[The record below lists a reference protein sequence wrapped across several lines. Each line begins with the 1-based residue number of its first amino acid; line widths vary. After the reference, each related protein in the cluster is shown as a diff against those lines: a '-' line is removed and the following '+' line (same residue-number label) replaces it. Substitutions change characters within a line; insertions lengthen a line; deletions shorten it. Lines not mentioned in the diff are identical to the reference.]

1 MGKKITVNQS
11 SKPKLWKFNFKV
23 RSAFPTEALPFT
35 TTPTS
40 NLYNINDSVPTV
52 NTLEKNKIYQQ
63 RNFGTSPVKYVE
75 EFDVNPNFVSLEIDG
90 EKHPA
95 YEKRVHILDAY
106 RFMRYGEVYPSHQ
119 WNLLWSQYDQPQL
132 VDIHNQAYVD
142 ATASFLV
149 GSLNEQLG
157 TPHFAKFYQ
166 AFRAVAKRYRY
177 NISEDISSYRY
188 SNWFWQAFDKN
199 YFTIEI
205 YEKETK
211 KILSDEEVLNI
222 LRPEPELCYDSD
234 DSSDNESSLNL
245 SSSGSNNSELSNII
259 CNEVLIEDDIVSADI
274 SVISEEEK
282 PILRRFS
289 NTSRNGRDTDSNG
302 TDETDYGEYTISAIL
317 KDMPVIVFQ
326 TERMDGMM
334 DNLLDEEKFEGEWE
348 LRWTAWIFQILV
360 ALNQIQHVF
369 SLIHNDL
376 HTNNIL
382 WKTTDVEFYFYK
394 DSKGKIFKIP
404 TFGKRF
410 VIIDFGRAVFTL
422 NGIEIISS
430 DFNEGHDAEGQYN
443 YGSIRDHDYSAI
455 HPNASFDLV
464 RLSCSLTNVLFSQ
477 HPEQKNSGAI
487 LSKEKNWIVRET
499 TSQLFNMLWTWL
511 VDDKGENILE
521 TQDGQEKYPGF
532 DLYQHIAQHCKRA
545 RPNDWIIKP
554 IFSQFHCKQ
563 EEASKET
570 YIPIL

>member
-1 MGKKITVNQS
+1 MGKKNIVNQS
-11 SKPKLWKFNFKV
+11 SKSKVFKFNFKV
-23 RSAFPTEALPFT
+23 RSAFPTEVLPFGNR
-35 TTPTS
+35 PIL
-40 NLYNINDSVPTV
+40 NLYSINDCVPTV
-52 NTLEKNKIYQQ
+52 NTLEKNKVYQQ
-63 RNFGTSPVKYVE
+63 RNFGTTPVNYAD
-75 EFDVNPNFVSLEIDG
+75 EFDVKPNFVSLEING
-90 EKHPA
+90 EKYPA

-149 GSLNEQLG
+149 GSLSEQLG

-166 AFRAVAKRYRY
+166 AFRAVAKLYKY
-177 NISEDISSYRY
+177 NITEDVSSYRY

-199 YFTIEI
+199 YFTIEM
-205 YEKETK
+205 YEKDSE
-211 KILSDEEVLNI
+211 KILSDEEVLNN

-234 DSSDNESSLNL
+234 DSDDSSPEDSLDLDNKSHLTD
-245 SSSGSNNSELSNII
+245 ID
-259 CNEVLIEDDIVSADI
+259 CNEVLVDDDIVSADI
-274 SVISEEEK
+274 SVISEDEK
-282 PILRRFS
+282 PILHHFS
-289 NTSRNGRDTDSNG
+289 NNSRNGKDTDSNE
-302 TDETDYGEYTISAIL
+302 TDETDYGNYMISAIL
-317 KDMPVIVFQ
+317 KDMPVVVFH

-334 DNLLDEEKFEGEWE
+334 DSLLDEENFEGEWE
-348 LRWTAWIFQILV
+348 LRWTAWIFQIVV
-360 ALNQIQHVF
+360 ALNQIQHAF

-382 WKTTDVEFYFYK
+382 WKNTDVEFYFYK
-394 DSKGKIFKIP
+394 DSKGQIFKIP

-422 NGIEIISS
+422 NGVEIISS

-443 YGSIRDHDYSAI
+443 YGSIRDHDYSVI
-455 HPNASFDLV
+455 RPNTSFDLV
-464 RLSCSLTNVLFSQ
+464 RLSCSLTNVLFPE
-477 HPEQKNSGAI
+477 HPEQKKSGSI

-499 TSQLFNMLWTWL
+499 TSQLFNMLWSWL
-511 VDDKGENILE
+511 IDDKGENILE

-532 DLYQHIAQHCKRA
+532 DLYQHIAEHCKKA
-545 RPNDWIIKP
+545 RPDDWITNS
-554 IFSQFHCKQ
+554 IFSQFHSKH
-563 EEASKET
+563 EETQKES